1 MYAEVP
7 STSAYKRKCTKK
19 ILTFA
24 VDYKN
29 RNMKRILYGG
39 LLLATVLCLAACRHT
54 PKPLLPP
61 EQMIEIGMDLRLAE
75 ADLAARVPAGAS
87 QDLIEAQTQAIY
99 TPILAHYGLSLDEYR
114 QNVHYYLGKPQKM
127 QAIQDEI
134 AERLRALADGPA
146 AE

>member
-1 MYAEVP
+1 
-7 STSAYKRKCTKK
+7 
-19 ILTFA
+19 
-24 VDYKN
+24 
-29 RNMKRILYGG
+29 MKRILYGG

-61 EQMIEIGMDLRLAE
+61 ERMIEIGMDLRLAE

-134 AERLRALADGPA
+134 AERLRALADDPA

>member
-1 MYAEVP
+1 MYAEVL

-61 EQMIEIGMDLRLAE
+61 ERMIEIGMDLRLAE

-134 AERLRALADGPA
+134 AERLRALADDPA